1 MGFRDV
7 TSDERAQVYD
17 WPRNAATLK
26 RRVQILFEGL
36 VEVFQP
42 GSEASHTGIQFSLNT
57 EAGNILL
64 VKTPLSEGR
73 VRFRVS
79 PAQGKLV
86 ATCLVER
93 VEVDSFD
100 SPVWI
105 PVWEFYVAEGR
116 SIIYVENLSD
126 MDVYQQDRP
135 GNDALNE
142 VFERTGRSIAYALS
156 AGPLLKT

>member
-17 WPRNAATLK
+17 WVRNASTLK
-26 RRVQILFEGL
+26 RRVQILFDGL
-36 VEVFQP
+36 VEAFRP
-42 GSEASHTGIQFSLNT
+42 DSEASHTGIQFSLNA
-57 EAGNILL
+57 EVENILL

-79 PAQGKLV
+79 PTQGKLV
-86 ATCLVER
+86 AICLVER
-93 VEVDSFD
+93 AEVDNLD

-116 SIIYVENLSD
+116 SIIYVEDLSD
-126 MDVYQQDRP
+126 RDVYQQDRP
-135 GNDALNE
+135 GNDARNE
-142 VFERTGRSIAYALS
+142 AFERTGRSIAYALS
-156 AGPLLKT
+156 TGPLLKT